1 MKRREAREAL
11 FILLYE
17 MTFNSPE
24 ELEMV
29 LETEGE
35 KRDLDDA
42 YLQSSIR
49 GIYEKLDIIDQK
61 ISTHARGWSLERFS
75 RITRSILRISVYE
88 MSFTDIPYVISI
100 NEAIELAKK
109 YDHDQAP
116 QFVNGILNAIA
127 EADGLKVRA

>member
-17 MTFNSPE
+17 MTFNAPE
-24 ELEMV
+24 ELETV

-49 GIYEKLDIIDQK
+49 GIYEKLDVIDQK
-61 ISTHARGWSLERFS
+61 IAAHARGWSLERFS
-75 RITRSILRISVYE
+75 RVTRSILRISVYE
-88 MSFTDIPYVISI
+88 MSFTDIPFTISI

-116 QFVNGILNAIA
+116 QFINGILNAIA
-127 EADGLKVRA
+127 EAEGLKVRT